1 MDIKTFFSAFFAFLA
16 LINPIQKVFVV
27 FSLQENYSRAELH
40 RIVDKATVTAIG
52 VLLLFLFLGEA
63 ILGYVF
69 NLKIYAFQIT
79 CGIVLFYN
87 GFVGL
92 QKGAFLTID
101 KNTRME
107 ELIAVPIA
115 IPMIAG
121 PATITAAVTMPAV
134 YGRWMTLAAVILAL
148 LLHLLIMRNADRIGK
163 FLVRQNL
170 HPHHGA
176 HRGRHRT
183 ADDTQRHRNLRLR
196 HQRIRSPSLRKPVRS
211 VEPIE
216 IFGNLAPESVMRT
229 TTAVPERTTR
239 AKRHK
244 TTSR

>member
-16 LINPIQKVFVV
+16 LINPIQKVFVA

-87 GFVGL
+87 GFIGL

-134 YGRWMTLAAVILAL
+134 YGRWMTIAAVILAL
-148 LLHLLIMRNADRIGK
+148 LLNLLIMRNADRIGK
-163 FLVRQNL
+163 FLVRQNML
-170 HPHHGA
+170 MPLI
-176 HRGRHRT
+176 RIT
-183 ADDTQRHRNLRLR
+183 ALIVAAIRL
-196 HQRIRSPSLRKPVRS
+196 QMILNG
-211 VEPIE
+211 IE
-216 IFGNLAPESVMRT
+216 TFVFAIKG
-229 TTAVPERTTR
+229 
-239 AKRHK
+239 
-244 TTSR
+244 

>member
-134 YGRWMTLAAVILAL
+134 SGRWMTIAAVILAL
-148 LLHLLIMRNADRIGK
+148 LLNLLIMRNADRIGK
-163 FLVRQNL
+163 FLVRQNML
-170 HPHHGA
+170 MPLI
-176 HRGRHRT
+176 RIT
-183 ADDTQRHRNLRLR
+183 ALIVAAIGLQMILNG
-196 HQRIRSPSLRKPVRS
+196 
-211 VEPIE
+211 IE
-216 IFGNLAPESVMRT
+216 TFVFAIKG
-229 TTAVPERTTR
+229 
-239 AKRHK
+239 
-244 TTSR
+244 

>member
-27 FSLQENYSRAELH
+27 FSLQDNYSRVQLH

-69 NLKIYAFQIT
+69 NLHIYAFQMT

-101 KNTRME
+101 RDTRIE
-107 ELIAVPIA
+107 DIIAVPIA

-121 PATITAAVTMPAV
+121 PATITAVVTMPAV
-134 YGRWMTLAAVILAL
+134 YGRWMTIGAVILAL
-148 LLHLLIMRNADRIGK
+148 GLNLLIMRNADRIGK
-163 FLVRQNL
+163 FLVRLNML
-170 HPHHGA
+170 MPLI
-176 HRGRHRT
+176 RIT
-183 ADDTQRHRNLRLR
+183 ALIVAAIGLQMTL
-196 HQRIRSPSLRKPVRS
+196 SG
-211 VEPIE
+211 IE
-216 IFGNLAPESVMRT
+216 SFVLTFGD
-229 TTAVPERTTR
+229 
-239 AKRHK
+239 
-244 TTSR
+244 

>member
-134 YGRWMTLAAVILAL
+134 YGRWMTIAAVILAL
-148 LLHLLIMRNADRIGK
+148 LLNLLIMRNADRIGK
-163 FLVRQNL
+163 FLVRQNML
-170 HPHHGA
+170 MPLI
-176 HRGRHRT
+176 RIT
-183 ADDTQRHRNLRLR
+183 ALIVAAIGLQMILNGLR

>member
-92 QKGAFLTID
+92 QKGAFFTID

-134 YGRWMTLAAVILAL
+134 YGRWMTIAAVILAL
-148 LLHLLIMRNADRIGK
+148 LLNLLIMRNADRIGK
-163 FLVRQNL
+163 FLVRQNML
-170 HPHHGA
+170 MPLI
-176 HRGRHRT
+176 RIT
-183 ADDTQRHRNLRLR
+183 ALIVAAIGLQMILNG
-196 HQRIRSPSLRKPVRS
+196 
-211 VEPIE
+211 IE
-216 IFGNLAPESVMRT
+216 TFVFAIKG
-229 TTAVPERTTR
+229 
-239 AKRHK
+239 
-244 TTSR
+244 

>member
-69 NLKIYAFQIT
+69 NLKIYAYQIT

-87 GFVGL
+87 AFVGL

-134 YGRWMTLAAVILAL
+134 YGRWMTIAAVILAL
-148 LLHLLIMRNADRIGK
+148 LLNLLIMRNADRIGK
-163 FLVRQNL
+163 FLVRQNML
-170 HPHHGA
+170 MPLI
-176 HRGRHRT
+176 RIT
-183 ADDTQRHRNLRLR
+183 ALIVAAIGLQMILNG
-196 HQRIRSPSLRKPVRS
+196 
-211 VEPIE
+211 IE
-216 IFGNLAPESVMRT
+216 TFVFAIKG
-229 TTAVPERTTR
+229 
-239 AKRHK
+239 
-244 TTSR
+244 

>member
-121 PATITAAVTMPAV
+121 PATITAAVTMRAV
-134 YGRWMTLAAVILAL
+134 YGRWMTIAAVILAL
-148 LLHLLIMRNADRIGK
+148 LLNLLIMRNADRIGK
-163 FLVRQNL
+163 FLVRQNML
-170 HPHHGA
+170 MPLI
-176 HRGRHRT
+176 RIT
-183 ADDTQRHRNLRLR
+183 ALIVAAIGLQMILNG
-196 HQRIRSPSLRKPVRS
+196 
-211 VEPIE
+211 IE
-216 IFGNLAPESVMRT
+216 TFVFAIKG
-229 TTAVPERTTR
+229 
-239 AKRHK
+239 
-244 TTSR
+244 

>member
-134 YGRWMTLAAVILAL
+134 YGRWMTIAAVILAL
-148 LLHLLIMRNADRIGK
+148 LLNLLIMRNADRIGK
-163 FLVRQNL
+163 FLVRQNML
-170 HPHHGA
+170 MPLT
-176 HRGRHRT
+176 RIPPRT
-183 ADDTQRHRNLRLR
+183 VAATGLQLRL
-196 HQRIRSPSLRKPVRS
+196 PGPD
-211 VEPIE
+211 
-216 IFGNLAPESVMRT
+216 
-229 TTAVPERTTR
+229 
-239 AKRHK
+239 
-244 TTSR
+244 TSRSAIQGSGVLRAGNRSGRSNLSKYLVI

>member
-121 PATITAAVTMPAV
+121 PATITAAATMPAV
-134 YGRWMTLAAVILAL
+134 SGRWMTIAAVILAL
-148 LLHLLIMRNADRIGK
+148 LPYLLIMRNADRIGK
-163 FLVRQNL
+163 FLVRQNML
-170 HPHHGA
+170 MPLI
-176 HRGRHRT
+176 RIT
-183 ADDTQRHRNLRLR
+183 ALIVAAIGLQMILNG
-196 HQRIRSPSLRKPVRS
+196 
-211 VEPIE
+211 IE
-216 IFGNLAPESVMRT
+216 TFVFAIKG
-229 TTAVPERTTR
+229 
-239 AKRHK
+239 
-244 TTSR
+244 

>member
-52 VLLLFLFLGEA
+52 VLLLVLFLGEA

-87 GFVGL
+87 GFVGV

-134 YGRWMTLAAVILAL
+134 YGRWMTIAAVILAL
-148 LLHLLIMRNADRIGK
+148 LLNLLIMRNADRIGK
-163 FLVRQNL
+163 FLVRQNML
-170 HPHHGA
+170 MPLI
-176 HRGRHRT
+176 RIT
-183 ADDTQRHRNLRLR
+183 ALIVAAIGLQMILNG
-196 HQRIRSPSLRKPVRS
+196 
-211 VEPIE
+211 IE
-216 IFGNLAPESVMRT
+216 TFVFAIKG
-229 TTAVPERTTR
+229 
-239 AKRHK
+239 
-244 TTSR
+244 

>member
-92 QKGAFLTID
+92 QKGACLTID

-134 YGRWMTLAAVILAL
+134 YGRWMTIAAVILAL
-148 LLHLLIMRNADRIGK
+148 LLNLLIMRNADRIGK
-163 FLVRQNL
+163 FLVRQNML
-170 HPHHGA
+170 MPLI
-176 HRGRHRT
+176 RIT
-183 ADDTQRHRNLRLR
+183 ALIVAAIGLQMILNG
-196 HQRIRSPSLRKPVRS
+196 
-211 VEPIE
+211 IE
-216 IFGNLAPESVMRT
+216 TFVFAIKG
-229 TTAVPERTTR
+229 
-239 AKRHK
+239 
-244 TTSR
+244 